1 MALSHFFN
9 FGISK
14 RELVMVKHSMCL
26 KPNTSVLLVTK
37 ERNTHEAK
45 PQGVIVSWLFW
56 QLRIDFK
63 F

>member
-1 MALSHFFN
+1 MALSRLFKFAV
-9 FGISK
+9 SK
-14 RELVMVKHSMCL
+14 RELVMVKHSVCL
-26 KPNTSVLLVTK
+26 KPNTAVLLTPRD
-37 ERNTHEAK
+37 RNGIESR